1 MFHLKDAFLDETPT
15 QSLTIKEFGFSGK
28 CEEILDQDKC
38 SYVSENKNSVSYVS
52 FRKSSSR
59 SKTYGKEISKSIKW
73 KKPLPE
79 IKINK

>member
-1 MFHLKDAFLDETPT
+1 
-15 QSLTIKEFGFSGK
+15 LTVKEFGFSGK
-28 CEEILDQDKC
+28 CEEILDKDKC
-38 SYVSENKNSVSYVS
+38 SYVSENKNSISYVS